1 MIETK
6 TLDDPID
13 VASLYLCSSFIPDCI
28 AVLPWAEIN
37 VQYIFLRY
45 LKLIKF
51 NIYQKY
57 FDNFTIQV
65 L

>member
-1 MIETK
+1 VIETK

-13 VASLYLCSSFIPDCI
+13 VAYLYVRSSFIPDCI
-28 AVLPWAEIN
+28 AVLPWVEIN
-37 VQYIFLRY
+37 VEYIFLRY